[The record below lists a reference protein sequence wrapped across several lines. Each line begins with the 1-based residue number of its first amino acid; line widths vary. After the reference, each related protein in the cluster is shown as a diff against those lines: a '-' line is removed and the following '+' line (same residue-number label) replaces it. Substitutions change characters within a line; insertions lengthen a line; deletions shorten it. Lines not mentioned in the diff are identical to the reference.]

1 MNIAAIATAP
11 GTGGIAVIRLSG
23 PDAFTITDRIFRARN
38 RNKTVSTAEAYTMLF
53 GYIIKQTERKE
64 DKNNINPVLLSS
76 CLENNNNTVASEA
89 SQNSQFSILNSQ
101 LVDEVVIS
109 IFRAPHSFT
118 GENTVEISCHG
129 SIYIQQEILRL
140 LIAAGARMANPGE
153 FTQRAFLNGRLD
165 LSQAEAVADLIN
177 AQSAAAHT
185 IALNQMRGNFSSKLE
200 ELRRQLLH
208 FVSLLELELDF
219 GDHDDLEFAD
229 RTELNAVAEA
239 IRSQLSRLQQTFS
252 QGNAIKN
259 GIPVAIVGE
268 TNAGKSTLLNL
279 LVGDNRAIVSDIH
292 GTTRD
297 VIEDTVN
304 INGLTFRFIDT
315 AGIRQ
320 TSDIIEN
327 MGIERTYEMIERA
340 QIILWVVDSTNV
352 TEHIEWLAE
361 RIMRRTEG
369 KRLIILLNKVDR
381 LNDEELTTLRDWFE
395 PYCPQSRDARL
406 VRPSEKSVKSD
417 ERLFSEAKNSESLNP
432 DGKKSF
438 QSVSSVGEKIADINT
453 TSVHFSPRLKTSGSV
468 SSVRYKNNSEIKVT
482 NILSPCLRGTS
493 EAEGVN
499 NTTSQI
505 LEISAKQ
512 NHNTNQLTQLLYESA
527 QMPDLSAGDII
538 ISNLRHYEALTH
550 ALESIDRVIEGLQ
563 MNIPADF
570 VAQDIRE
577 ALFHL
582 AEITGG
588 EITTDEVLGNIF
600 AHFCIGK

>member
-23 PDAFTITDRIFRARN
+23 PDAFTITDKIFRARN
-38 RNKTVSTAEAYTMLF
+38 RNKTASTAEAYTMLF
-53 GYIIKQTERKE
+53 GYIVDEITDNRIQSTNNQTH
-64 DKNNINPVLLSS
+64 SS
-76 CLENNNNTVASEA
+76 FLIPHS
-89 SQNSQFSILNSQ
+89 SFLI
-101 LVDEVVIS
+101 DEVVVA

-129 SIYIQQEILRL
+129 SVYIQQEILRL
-140 LIAAGARMANPGE
+140 LISAGARMAGPGE

-229 RTELNAVAEA
+229 RTELNDVAEA

-381 LNDEELTTLRDWFE
+381 LNDEELITLREWFE
-395 PYCPQSRDARL
+395 PYKTQDTRHETQDTTHTE
-406 VRPSEKSVKSD
+406 SENSADNKSHISC
-417 ERLFSEAKNSESLNP
+417 LTSNNL
-432 DGKKSF
+432 
-438 QSVSSVGEKIADINT
+438 KII
-453 TSVHFSPRLKTSGSV
+453 
-468 SSVRYKNNSEIKVT
+468 
-482 NILSPCLRGTS
+482 
-493 EAEGVN
+493 
-499 NTTSQI
+499 
-505 LEISAKQ
+505 EISAKQ
-512 NHNTNQLTQLLYESA
+512 SINTNQLTQLLYESA

-550 ALESIDRVIEGLQ
+550 ALDSIDRVIDGLQ

>member
-23 PDAFTITDRIFRARN
+23 PDAFTITDRIFRARR

-53 GYIIKQTERKE
+53 GNIVHEITDNRVQSTDNQTH
-64 DKNNINPVLLSS
+64 SS
-76 CLENNNNTVASEA
+76 FLIPHS
-89 SQNSQFSILNSQ
+89 SFLI
-101 LVDEVVIS
+101 DEVIVAV
-109 IFRAPHSFT
+109 FRAPHSFT

-129 SIYIQQEILRL
+129 SVYIQQEILRL
-140 LIAAGARMANPGE
+140 LIAAGARMAGPGE

-200 ELRRQLLH
+200 ELRCQLLH

-395 PYCPQSRDARL
+395 PYCPSK
-406 VRPSEKSVKSD
+406 KSVKSD

-438 QSVSSVGEKIADINT
+438 QSVSSVGEKIADDINT
-453 TSVHFSPRLKTSGSV
+453 TSVNSV
-468 SSVRYKNNSEIKVT
+468 SSVREK
-482 NILSPCLRGTS
+482 
-493 EAEGVN
+493 
-499 NTTSQI
+499 NTTPQI

-512 NHNTNQLTQLLYESA
+512 SINTEQLTRLLYESA
-527 QMPDLSAGDII
+527 QMPDLSSGDII

-550 ALESIDRVIEGLQ
+550 ALESIDRVIDGLQ